1 MTTFSVTDI
10 NTWTS
15 GWKLFILSGWMVVVM
30 FEIGFK
36 IYIYKK
42 CYRQIIGALSNSSL
56 IRDAAYVVENKGPIA
71 KSYFLNFIY
80 ASINS
85 PVLIKRGWL
94 SETDIKNFP
103 VSLRR
108 LLNMVTM
115 TSYAGVAWMI
125 VACILA
131 SVRGHSSV

>member
-1 MTTFSVTDI
+1 MTTFSATDI
-10 NTWTS
+10 DTWTS
-15 GWKLFILSGWMVVVM
+15 GWKLFILSGWFVLGMV
-30 FEIGFK
+30 EICFK
-36 IYIYKK
+36 IYIHKK
-42 CYRQIIGALSNSSL
+42 HYPQIIEALSNSSL
-56 IRDAAYVVENKGPIA
+56 IRDAAYLVENKGPIA

-103 VSLRR
+103 VTVRR
-108 LLNMVTM
+108 LLCMVTLM
-115 TSYAGVAWMI
+115 AYAILAWFVVAS
-125 VACILA
+125 VLA